1 MSTILVSTI
10 TPCFRMKR
18 YLKKFLEELPKQTI
32 FNQTEIILD
41 HNDPDDEEIQWVK
54 DFQAKYPGRIKHI
67 ITSPVVPIGTSMNT
81 CIRES
86 SGEYLTIWNV
96 DDLRTP
102 DSLEIQ
108 VETLKKEQA
117 DIVFGDYIIVRSF
130 GAIKGKTVYHSMIPQ
145 SEFTRSMVFGPFLMF
160 KKSICK
166 RAGLFDE
173 QLVSGADF
181 DFSIRL
187 AFNGKA
193 VATDK
198 ILGYYLNEGMGAST
212 RPDSKQV
219 LDRTIVE
226 LRYGIFDK
234 INYDLVAEAS
244 TFALH
249 HVITDGIPQVIELYV
264 PNYKTLIKNRIAEW
278 KKKGLRAYTI
288 KKVLKIEKVKLF
300 VKNKIKKVYFYIKTQ
315 GEK

>member
-1 MSTILVSTI
+1 MSNILVSTI

-32 FNQTEIILD
+32 FEQTEIVLD
-41 HNDPDDEEIQWVK
+41 HNDPDEEEIQWVK
-54 DFQAKYPGRIKHI
+54 DFQAKHPGRIKHI

-81 CIRES
+81 CIREA

-108 VETLKKEQA
+108 VELLKKENA
-117 DIVFGDYIIVRSF
+117 DVAFGDYIIVRSF
-130 GAIKGKTVYHSMIPQ
+130 GATKGKTIYHTSIPE

-160 KKSICK
+160 KKSICE

-198 ILGYYLNEGMGAST
+198 ILGYYLNEGKGAST

-249 HVITDGIPQVIELYV
+249 HVMTDGVPHVLELYV
-264 PNYKTLIKNRIAEW
+264 PNYNALIKERIAAW
-278 KKKGLRAYTI
+278 KVKGLKSYTRNRMFRIYKI
-288 KKVLKIEKVKLF
+288 KF
-300 VKNKIKKVYFYIKTQ
+300 HVKNNLKRIYYWFKNRN
-315 GEK
+315 